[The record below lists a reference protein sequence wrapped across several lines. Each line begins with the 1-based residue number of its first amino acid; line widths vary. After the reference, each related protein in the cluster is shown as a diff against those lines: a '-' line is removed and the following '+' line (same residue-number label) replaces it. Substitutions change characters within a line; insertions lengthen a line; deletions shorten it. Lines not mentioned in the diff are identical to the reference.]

1 MKFFAI
7 LLACALTC
15 PLAVYAQEEPILI
28 RFSHVVASDT
38 PKGKAAERFKE
49 LAEQAT
55 EGRVRVQVYPNSE
68 LYRDR
73 EELEALQLGAVE
85 MIAPSLSKFGPLGA
99 REFQVFDLPFMF
111 PDMAA
116 LHRIT
121 DGPIGEGML
130 RRLRLK
136 GVIGLAFWDNG
147 FKSFSANRPVHVP
160 ADLAGLRMRIQPSRV
175 LDAQMRALGAQP
187 MTLRF
192 GEVYDALAA
201 GVVDGTE
208 NPPSNF
214 YTQGMQDVQSHF
226 TVSNHGYLGYAVIVN
241 RKFWEG
247 LPPDIRREL
256 EGAMREAT
264 RYASSIAQ
272 EENDRALAAI
282 RASGKT
288 QVDVLSESGRAAWK
302 QALAGVSADMQAHIG
317 ADLIADIRRAIE
329 AP

>member
-1 MKFFAI
+1 MK
-7 LLACALTC
+7 LLAFLFACALTC
-15 PLAVYAQEEPILI
+15 SQAAYAQQEPILI

-38 PKGKAAERFKE
+38 PKGKAAERFRQ

-55 EGRVRVQVYPNSE
+55 GGRVRVRIYPNSQ

-85 MIAPSLSKFGPLGA
+85 MIAPSLSKLGPLGA
-99 REFQVFDLPFMF
+99 REFQVFDLPHMF
-111 PDMAA
+111 PDWAA
-116 LHRIT
+116 LHRVT
-121 DGPIGEGML
+121 NGPVGEGML
-130 RRLRLK
+130 QRLRLK

-147 FKSFSANRPVHVP
+147 FKSFSANRPLNTP
-160 ADLAGLRMRIQPSRV
+160 SDLAGLRMRIQPSRV

-187 MTLRF
+187 MTLQF
-192 GEVYDALAA
+192 GEVHDALAA

-214 YTQGMQDVQSHF
+214 YTQDLQEVQPYF

-272 EENDRALAAI
+272 EENDQALAAI

-288 QVDVLSESGRAAWK
+288 QIHVLTEPEREAWK
-302 QALAGVSADMQAHIG
+302 KSLAVVSADMESHIG
-317 ADLIADIRRAIE
+317 AELIADIRRAI
-329 AP
+329 ASP

>member
-1 MKFFAI
+1 MKLFTVLFT
-7 LLACALTC
+7 CALMC
-15 PLAVYAQEEPILI
+15 SQAAYAQQEPILI
-28 RFSHVVASDT
+28 RFSHVVAPDT
-38 PKGKAAERFKE
+38 PKGKAAERFRQ
-49 LAEQAT
+49 LAEQAAG
-55 EGRVRVQVYPNSE
+55 GRVRVQIYPNSQ

-73 EELEALQLGAVE
+73 EELEALQLGAIE
-85 MIAPSLSKFGPLGA
+85 MIAPSLSKLGPLGA
-99 REFQVFDLPFMF
+99 REFQVFDLPYMF
-111 PDMAA
+111 PDRAA
-116 LHRIT
+116 LHRVT
-121 DGPIGEGML
+121 NGPIGQGML
-130 RRLRLK
+130 HRLRLK

-147 FKSFSANRPVHVP
+147 FKSFSANRPVLSP
-160 ADLAGLRMRIQPSRV
+160 SDLAGLRMRIQPSRV

-187 MTLRF
+187 MTLQF
-192 GEVYDALAA
+192 GEVHDALAA

-214 YTQGMQDVQSHF
+214 YTQSMHEVQPYF

-264 RYASSIAQ
+264 RYANSIAQ

-282 RASGKT
+282 RASGNT
-288 QVDVLSESGRAAWK
+288 QIHVMTEPEHEAWK
-302 QALAGVSADMQAHIG
+302 KSLAAVSTDMETHIG
-317 ADLIADIRRAIE
+317 AELIADIRRTIA

>member
-1 MKFFAI
+1 MKLLAI
-7 LLACALTC
+7 LFACALTC
-15 PLAVYAQEEPILI
+15 SQAAIAQQEPILI

-38 PKGKAAERFKE
+38 PKGKAAERFRQ

-55 EGRVRVQVYPNSE
+55 GGRVRVQIYPNSQ

-85 MIAPSLSKFGPLGA
+85 MIAPSLSKLGPLGA

-111 PDMAA
+111 PDRAA
-116 LHRIT
+116 LHRVT
-121 DGPIGEGML
+121 NGPIGEGML
-130 RRLRLK
+130 QRLRLK

-147 FKSFSANRPVHVP
+147 FKSFSANRPLLSP
-160 ADLAGLRMRIQPSRV
+160 ADMVGLRMRIQPSRV

-187 MTLRF
+187 MTLQF
-192 GEVYDALAA
+192 GEVHDALEA

-214 YTQGMQDVQSHF
+214 YTQGMQEVQSHF

-247 LPPDIRREL
+247 LPPDVRRQL

-264 RYASSIAQ
+264 SYANSIAQ

-288 QVDVLSESGRAAWK
+288 QVHVLTEPEREAWK
-302 QALAGVSADMQAHIG
+302 KALASVGVDMEAHIG
-317 ADLIADIRRAIE
+317 ADLISDIRRAIA